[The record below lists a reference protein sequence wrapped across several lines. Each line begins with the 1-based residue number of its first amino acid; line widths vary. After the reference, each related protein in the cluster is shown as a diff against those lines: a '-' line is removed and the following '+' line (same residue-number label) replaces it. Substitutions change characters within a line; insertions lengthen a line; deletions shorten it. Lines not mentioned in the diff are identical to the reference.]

1 MLNVHVIM
9 KALRQFPKGTVLM
22 THLYQCK
29 EMVEFGDLL
38 DFHSLMSLPD
48 FALLSVLWLL
58 RAQRDKGTH
67 WLSTMCRR
75 HSEQAVRDDARPHA
89 NNTTTYSEAD
99 EFFRCQESVSQEEFL
114 HNILHLLNLFL
125 DLNVDLN
132 VEPSEYLSP
141 ILQTSQNYLGYF

>member
-1 MLNVHVIM
+1 M
-9 KALRQFPKGTVLM
+9 KAIRKFPKGTVFIAY
-22 THLYQCK
+22 LYQRK

-38 DFHSLMSLPD
+38 DFHSLMSLQD

-89 NNTTTYSEAD
+89 NNTATYSEAD
-99 EFFRCQESVSQEEFL
+99 EFFRCQESVSQEEFP

-132 VEPSEYLSP
+132 V
-141 ILQTSQNYLGYF
+141 